1 MRRMFLW
8 TTDAATINT
17 MNNTATFIHSAEA
30 FLTLLGQIRAE
41 QWELPGLGSW
51 SIRSLAGHTARSIV
65 TVENYLANDASPEAT
80 IPTAEAYYAAIA
92 TVSATTADAAAVEA
106 RGVEAGK
113 WLGSDPV
120 ARVTAALIHAREL
133 LNSQPPGRV
142 LTVIG
147 GLVIPLSEY
156 LRTRVLEL
164 VVHSI
169 DLSRA
174 TGIPT
179 GMPTEAL
186 EAATALAAGIAIARG
201 QGEDLLLALTGRA
214 PLPDG
219 FSVV

>member
-1 MRRMFLW
+1 
-8 TTDAATINT
+8 

-65 TVENYLANDASPEAT
+65 TVENYLASKAAVQVT

-92 TVSATTADAAAVEA
+92 ASTTSAADAAAVEA
-106 RGVEAGK
+106 RGIEAGK

-120 ARVTAALIHAREL
+120 ARVAAALSHAREL
-133 LNSQPPGRV
+133 LGSQPPNRIV
-142 LTVIG
+142 TVIG
-147 GLVIPLSEY
+147 GMGIPLLEY
-156 LRTRVLEL
+156 LRTRVFEL

-179 GMPTEAL
+179 GLSQEAL
-186 EAATALAAGIAIARG
+186 EGAAALASGIAISRG
-201 QGEDLLLALTGRA
+201 QGEDLLLALTGRL
-214 PLPDG
+214 PLPEG